1 MEEKTKTTTNSE
13 EVLVGEAT
21 TEELSNGKGNEE
33 EEAKEA

>member
-1 MEEKTKTTTNSE
+1 MEDKTKTTNSE

>member
-1 MEEKTKTTTNSE
+1 MEDKDK